1 MTTRTDANG
10 REGSSGWLLGAI
22 RTDLRRLHDGW
33 MRLLFRRHRSDP
45 HPVLG
50 SWKPSSGGRLL
61 GYRLWSV
68 LGMPLVVL
76 LYPVALAG
84 FAIRYYARGIDRYAA
99 RVGLLGVLL
108 TLIVVWG
115 GLTVG
120 AYFRGISTDGL
131 IAVAAAGGVATVSG
145 VLARLFSKWDGRPV
159 TVLLAYPFGV
169 TAVFLPPVVAAL
181 YSETLASVV
190 FSRSDVL
197 AIWILDSLLAF
208 GGLNTYL
215 RETFELVGIAYVG
228 MWFGIAIPVG
238 WALGLVV
245 SLADLVRPSDDDS
258 SEASGVSV

>member
-1 MTTRTDANG
+1 M
-10 REGSSGWLLGAI
+10 
-22 RTDLRRLHDGW
+22 
-33 MRLLFRRHRSDP
+33 
-45 HPVLG
+45 
-50 SWKPSSGGRLL
+50 
-61 GYRLWSV
+61 
-68 LGMPLVVL
+68 
-76 LYPVALAG
+76 
-84 FAIRYYARGIDRYAA
+84 
-99 RVGLLGVLL
+99 
-108 TLIVVWG
+108 
-115 GLTVG
+115 
-120 AYFRGISTDGL
+120 
-131 IAVAAAGGVATVSG
+131 
-145 VLARLFSKWDGRPV
+145 FSKWDGRPV

-245 SLADLVRPSDDDS
+245 SLADLFRPSDEDS